1 MQKAKKRILIGVITI
16 SVAAAAVFGGTKLMT
31 KPADYILDN
40 RSIVNQGVMFDFVD
54 HDNDAEIATGL
65 SLGKDIYRVIVKD
78 DTMIVQNRD
87 NGEVISVNQK
97 QEDNTYILEL
107 KKQQRIQV
115 TFDSTSNMLK
125 LAGAS
130 AE

>member
-1 MQKAKKRILIGVITI
+1 MEKTKKRILIGVLTI
-16 SVAAAAVFGGTKLMT
+16 SVAAAAAFGGTKLLI

-40 RSIVNQGVMFDFVD
+40 RSIVNQGVMFDSVD
-54 HDNDAEIATGL
+54 HDNDTETATGL
-65 SLGKDIYRVIVKD
+65 SLGKDTYRVIVKD

-87 NGEVISVNQK
+87 NDEVISVNQQ
-97 QEDNTYILEL
+97 QEDNTYVLEL

-115 TFDSTSNMLK
+115 TFDSTRNMLK

-130 AE
+130 AK